1 MPGDNEIDGSVISVE
16 VTSENLTVKTLDK
29 MGKVLDAVKID
40 QDGNTEIL
48 KTPSSSSAV
57 SCSASV
63 YAVKKHE

>member
-48 KTPSSSSAV
+48 
-57 SCSASV
+57 
-63 YAVKKHE
+63 